1 MTGRCPVFLLVSSH
15 SIISLDAM
23 SGDLGAEVVVR
34 AAAATLQ
41 KYRNLELV
49 LVGDGDE
56 LHGLVDGIIGSDSRL
71 RIQHA
76 SEVVGMSEAPAEAL
90 RKKKDSS
97 MRVAINL
104 VKEGAADACVS
115 AGNTG
120 ALMAT
125 AKFVLKMLP
134 GIDRPAII
142 AELPAMGGTVHML
155 DLGANTQATAEQ
167 LFQYAVMGSIVAA
180 DISGIKDPR
189 IALLNIGAE
198 DTKGHDTVK
207 EAAAVLNASTLNYVG
222 FVEGT
227 DLMSGK
233 ADVVVTDG
241 FSGNVAL
248 KTIEGTVA
256 FGKHILARAFKR
268 NWITK
273 LQAFLAS
280 SVLRHLSA
288 EMDSRNYNGATL
300 AGLNGIVIKSHGSAD
315 AYAFQHAIDTAIVEV
330 RNQLPQQ
337 IGTLLQKE
345 AA

>member
-1 MTGRCPVFLLVSSH
+1 
-15 SIISLDAM
+15 M

-34 AAAATLQ
+34 AAAATLG
-41 KYRNLELV
+41 KYKNLELI
-49 LVGDGDE
+49 LVGDQEELTRLVANIVGD
-56 LHGLVDGIIGSDSRL
+56 HPRL

-76 SEVVGMSEAPAEAL
+76 SEVVAMSEPPAESI

-104 VKEGAADACVS
+104 VKEGAAHACVS

-142 AELPAMGGTVHML
+142 AELPSIGGSVHML
-155 DLGANTQATAEQ
+155 DLGANTQATAEH

-180 DISGIKDPR
+180 DIMRLESPR
-189 IALLNIGAE
+189 VALLNIGAE
-198 DTKGHDTVK
+198 DTKGHDTIK
-207 EAAAVLNASTLNYVG
+207 DAAALLTESTLNYVG

-227 DLMSGK
+227 DILSGK
-233 ADVVVTDG
+233 ADVVVADG
-241 FSGNVAL
+241 FTGNVSL
-248 KTIEGTVA
+248 KTMEGTVVLCKHYLKRA
-256 FGKHILARAFKR
+256 FTRNWFTRLQALLAR
-268 NWITK
+268 NVLTS
-273 LQAFLAS
+273 LA
-280 SVLRHLSA
+280 V

-345 AA
+345 TA